1 MAKITTVTRLDN
13 VKVTSYTYYNGSAE
27 NGKNDG
33 VGACN
38 QPVVPGKTIAVDPN
52 IIPYG
57 SLVEIDGV
65 KYLAND
71 TGGALMS
78 DGDKGIVHLDM
89 PAWSTTE
96 AKQYGTQTHS
106 IIVYP
111 PGTENTDWDVA
122 ELKAANDIETGKM
135 WSDSWLNR
143 SETLSPTQ
151 RNNQDTTLDTS
162 FDDPFGLKS
171 NSAVQQSG
179 SSGANSIVNN
189 PTVTGAGASS
199 STIESGGIIS
209 FAAFAQSLAF
219 KQQLQQGF
227 QRGGELTLHEF
238 IVQFMTK
245 FYHQLYYIPNLRNN
259 YTIVVKPE
267 TLFVNAP
274 SCNLIFPVIKSQISY
289 TRSFKQEPTR
299 LIQISDPVAALQGA
313 ANPTPTQL
321 LCMMFTEQEDSGTT
335 RNGLPMY
342 KQYVMSLGEHSNL
355 TDKVHPMTNLT
366 EYEKANGIR
375 CSTSNKG
382 ADLYLFLKSDLAAS
396 AQSADDEQYVISLAS
411 DTSDMSGVGN
421 TLAKLARYELLR
433 QRYVTRTGSIE
444 MYFNPYIVPGFPFVS
459 IETTENGLNI
469 YGYVTSVV
477 HSFTDR
483 SWSTT
488 VNFNCAHM
496 DYEQTPEAYPIIE
509 SEYASKLPD
518 TYKDM
523 LGENIVPI
531 TNDTVPELINTYGN
545 DKVYLSTAYKKIW
558 RETPSLEDYLTN
570 VADGATL
577 VEDNN
582 FWWIQN
588 PSGSAFFNTTL
599 QERIKTYTN
608 DIINNKLAMSVDDV
622 V

>member
-13 VKVTSYTYYNGSAE
+13 VKVTSYTYNGSAE

-111 PGTENTDWDVA
+111 PGTENTDWAVE

-143 SETLSPTQ
+143 SETLSNTQ
-151 RNNQDTTLDTS
+151 RNNQDTTLNTS
-162 FDDPFGLKS
+162 LNDPFGLKS

-189 PTVTGAGASS
+189 PTVTGAGANS

-396 AQSADDEQYVISLAS
+396 AQGADDEQYVISLAS

-523 LGENIVPI
+523 LGDNIVPI
-531 TNDTVPELINTYGN
+531 TNNTVPELINTYGN

-588 PSGSAFFNTTL
+588 PSGSTFFNTTL

-608 DIINNKLAMSVDDV
+608 DVINNKLAMSVDDV

>member
-13 VKVTSYTYYNGSAE
+13 VKVTSYTYNGAAE

-111 PGTENTDWDVA
+111 PGTENTDWAVE
-122 ELKAANDIETGKM
+122 ELKAANDIKTGKM

-143 SETLSPTQ
+143 SETLSNTQ

-162 FDDPFGLKS
+162 LNDPFGLKS

-189 PTVTGAGASS
+189 PTVTGAGANS

-523 LGENIVPI
+523 LGDNIVPI

-588 PSGSAFFNTTL
+588 PSGSTFFNTTL

>member
-13 VKVTSYTYYNGSAE
+13 VKVTSYTYNGSAE

-71 TGGALMS
+71 TGGALRS

-111 PGTENTDWDVA
+111 PGTENTDWAVE

-143 SETLSPTQ
+143 SETLSNTQ
-151 RNNQDTTLDTS
+151 RNNQDTTLNTS
-162 FDDPFGLKS
+162 LNDPFGLKS
-171 NSAVQQSG
+171 NSAVQQSS

-189 PTVTGAGASS
+189 PTVTGAGANS

-396 AQSADDEQYVISLAS
+396 AQGADDEQYVISLAS

-523 LGENIVPI
+523 LGDNIVPI
-531 TNDTVPELINTYGN
+531 TNGTVPELINTYGN

-588 PSGSAFFNTTL
+588 PSGSTFFNTTL

>member
-13 VKVTSYTYYNGSAE
+13 VKVTSYTYNGSAE

-111 PGTENTDWDVA
+111 PGTENTDWAVE
-122 ELKAANDIETGKM
+122 ELKAANDIKTGKM

-143 SETLSPTQ
+143 SETLSNTQ

-179 SSGANSIVNN
+179 SSGANPVVNN

-274 SCNLIFPVIKSQISY
+274 SCNLVFPVIKSQISY

-608 DIINNKLAMSVDDV
+608 DIISNKLAMSVDDV

>member
-13 VKVTSYTYYNGSAE
+13 VKVTSYTYNGSSE
-27 NGKNDG
+27 NGKDDG

-38 QPVVPGKTIAVDPN
+38 QPVVPGKTVAVDPN

-71 TGGALMS
+71 TGGDLIS
-78 DGDKGIVHLDM
+78 DGDNGIVHLDL
-89 PAWSTTE
+89 PAWSQTE
-96 AKQYGTQTHS
+96 AYNYGKQYHS

-111 PGTENTDWDVA
+111 PGTENTDWAVE

-143 SETLSPTQ
+143 PETLSTTQ
-151 RNNQDTTLDTS
+151 QNNQDTTLDTS

-171 NSAVQQSG
+171 NSAVQSST
-179 SSGANSIVNN
+179 SSGANAVVSN
-189 PTVTGAGASS
+189 PTVTGAGANSA
-199 STIESGGIIS
+199 TIENGGIIS

-238 IVQFMTK
+238 IIQFMTK

-274 SCNLIFPVIKSQISY
+274 SCNLIFPVLKSQISY

-299 LIQISDPVAALQGA
+299 LIQVSDPVAALQGS

-321 LCMMFTEQEDSGTT
+321 LCMMFTEQEDAGTT
-335 RNGLPMY
+335 RNGLPLY

-382 ADLYLFLKSDLAAS
+382 ADLYLFLKSDAEAT
-396 AQSADDEQYVISLAS
+396 AQSADDENYVISLAK
-411 DTSDMSGVGN
+411 DTSDMTGIGN

-433 QRYVTRTGSIE
+433 QRYVTRTGSID

-483 SWSTT
+483 SWSTNVT
-488 VNFNCAHM
+488 FNCAHM

-509 SEYASKLPD
+509 SEYASKLPE

-523 LGENIVPI
+523 LGENIIPI
-531 TNDTVPELINTYGN
+531 TNDTVPELISTYGN

-588 PSGSAFFNTTL
+588 PEGSTFFNTTI

>member
-13 VKVTSYTYYNGSAE
+13 VKVTSYTYNGAAE

-111 PGTENTDWDVA
+111 PGTENTDWAVE

-143 SETLSPTQ
+143 SETLSNTQ

-162 FDDPFGLKS
+162 LNDPFGLKS

-396 AQSADDEQYVISLAS
+396 AQGADDEQYVISLAS

-523 LGENIVPI
+523 LGDNIVPI

-558 RETPSLEDYLTN
+558 RETPPLEDYLTN

-588 PSGSAFFNTTL
+588 PSGSTFFNTTL

>member
-13 VKVTSYTYYNGSAE
+13 VKVTSYTYNGAAE

-57 SLVEIDGV
+57 SLVEIDGI

-111 PGTENTDWDVA
+111 PGTENTDWAVE

-143 SETLSPTQ
+143 SETLSNTQ

-162 FDDPFGLKS
+162 LNDPFGLKS

-396 AQSADDEQYVISLAS
+396 AQGADDEQYVISLAS

-523 LGENIVPI
+523 LGDNIVPI
-531 TNDTVPELINTYGN
+531 TNNTVPELINTYGN

-588 PSGSAFFNTTL
+588 PSGSTFFNTTL

>member
-1 MAKITTVTRLDN
+1 MTKITTVTRLDN
-13 VKVTSYTYYNGSAE
+13 VKVTSYTYNGSAE

-111 PGTENTDWDVA
+111 PGTENTDWAVE

-143 SETLSPTQ
+143 SETLSNTQ
-151 RNNQDTTLDTS
+151 RNNQDTTLNTS
-162 FDDPFGLKS
+162 LNDPFGLKS

-189 PTVTGAGASS
+189 LTVTGAGANS

-355 TDKVHPMTNLT
+355 ADKVHPMTNLT
-366 EYEKANGIR
+366 GYEKANGIR

-396 AQSADDEQYVISLAS
+396 AQGADDEQYVISLAS

-523 LGENIVPI
+523 LGDNIVPI

-588 PSGSAFFNTTL
+588 PSGSTFFNTTL

>member
-1 MAKITTVTRLDN
+1 MTKITTVTRLDN
-13 VKVTSYTYYNGSAE
+13 VKVTSYTYNGSAE

-111 PGTENTDWDVA
+111 PGTENTDWAVE

-143 SETLSPTQ
+143 SETLSNTQ
-151 RNNQDTTLDTS
+151 RNNQDTTLNTS
-162 FDDPFGLKS
+162 LNDPFGLKS

-189 PTVTGAGASS
+189 PTVTGAGANS

-396 AQSADDEQYVISLAS
+396 AQGSDDEQYVISLAS

-523 LGENIVPI
+523 LGDNIVPI

-588 PSGSAFFNTTL
+588 PSGSTFFNTTL

>member
-13 VKVTSYTYYNGSAE
+13 VKVTSYTYNGAAE

-111 PGTENTDWDVA
+111 PGTENTDWAVE

-143 SETLSPTQ
+143 SETLSNTQ

-162 FDDPFGLKS
+162 LNDPFGLKS

-189 PTVTGAGASS
+189 PTVTGAGANS

-523 LGENIVPI
+523 LGDNIVPI

-588 PSGSAFFNTTL
+588 PSGSTFFNTTL

>member
-1 MAKITTVTRLDN
+1 MTKITTVTRLDN
-13 VKVTSYTYYNGSAE
+13 VKVTSYTYNGSAE

-111 PGTENTDWDVA
+111 PGTENTDWAVE

-143 SETLSPTQ
+143 SETLSNTQ
-151 RNNQDTTLDTS
+151 RNNQDTTLNTS
-162 FDDPFGLKS
+162 LNDPFGLKS
-171 NSAVQQSG
+171 NGTVQQSG
-179 SSGANSIVNN
+179 SSGVNSTVNN
-189 PTVTGAGASS
+189 PIVTGAGASS

-274 SCNLIFPVIKSQISY
+274 SCNLVFPVIKSQISY

-433 QRYVTRTGSIE
+433 QRYVARTGSIE

-523 LGENIVPI
+523 LGDNIVPI
-531 TNDTVPELINTYGN
+531 TNNTVPELINTYGN

-588 PSGSAFFNTTL
+588 PSGSTFFNTTL

>member
-13 VKVTSYTYYNGSAE
+13 VKVTSYTYNGAAE

-111 PGTENTDWDVA
+111 PGTENTDWAVE

-143 SETLSPTQ
+143 SETLSNTQ
-151 RNNQDTTLDTS
+151 RNNQDTTLNTS
-162 FDDPFGLKS
+162 LDDPFGLKS
-171 NSAVQQSG
+171 NAAVQQSG

-189 PTVTGAGASS
+189 PIVTGAGANS

-396 AQSADDEQYVISLAS
+396 AQGADDEQYVISLAS

-523 LGENIVPI
+523 LGDNIVPI

-588 PSGSAFFNTTL
+588 PSGSTFSIQLCRNALKPTLTTSL
-599 QERIKTYTN
+599 
-608 DIINNKLAMSVDDV
+608 IISWQ
-622 V
+622 

>member
-13 VKVTSYTYYNGSAE
+13 VKVTSYTYNGSAE

-71 TGGALMS
+71 TGGALRS

-111 PGTENTDWDVA
+111 PGTENTDWAVE

-143 SETLSPTQ
+143 SETLSNTQ
-151 RNNQDTTLDTS
+151 RNNQDTTLNTS
-162 FDDPFGLKS
+162 LNDPFGLKS

-189 PTVTGAGASS
+189 PTVTGAGANS

-396 AQSADDEQYVISLAS
+396 AQGADDEQYVISLAS

-523 LGENIVPI
+523 LGDNIVPI
-531 TNDTVPELINTYGN
+531 TNGTVPELINTYGN

-588 PSGSAFFNTTL
+588 PSGSTFFNTTL

>member
-1 MAKITTVTRLDN
+1 MTKITTVTRLDN
-13 VKVTSYTYYNGSAE
+13 VKVTSYTYNGSAE

-111 PGTENTDWDVA
+111 PGTENTDWAVE

-143 SETLSPTQ
+143 SETLSNTQ
-151 RNNQDTTLDTS
+151 RNNQDTTLNTS
-162 FDDPFGLKS
+162 LNDPFGLKS
-171 NSAVQQSG
+171 NGIVQQSG
-179 SSGANSIVNN
+179 PSGVNSTVNN
-189 PTVTGAGASS
+189 PIVTGAGASS

-289 TRSFKQEPTR
+289 THSFKQEPTR

-313 ANPTPTQL
+313 TNPTPTQL

-396 AQSADDEQYVISLAS
+396 AQGADDEQYVISLAS

-523 LGENIVPI
+523 LGDNIVPI

-588 PSGSAFFNTTL
+588 PSGSTFFNTTL

>member
-1 MAKITTVTRLDN
+1 MTKITTVTRLDN
-13 VKVTSYTYYNGSAE
+13 VKVTSYTYNGSAE

-96 AKQYGTQTHS
+96 AKQYGIQTHS

-111 PGTENTDWDVA
+111 PGTENTDWAVE

-143 SETLSPTQ
+143 SETLSNTQ
-151 RNNQDTTLDTS
+151 RNNQDTTLNTS
-162 FDDPFGLKS
+162 LNDPFGLKS

-189 PTVTGAGASS
+189 PTVTGAGANS

-396 AQSADDEQYVISLAS
+396 AQGADDEQYVISLAS

-523 LGENIVPI
+523 LGDNIVPI

-588 PSGSAFFNTTL
+588 PSGSTFFNTTL

>member
-13 VKVTSYTYYNGSAE
+13 VKVTSYTYNGSAE
-27 NGKNDG
+27 NGKDDG

-71 TGGALMS
+71 TGGDLIS
-78 DGDKGIVHLDM
+78 DGDNGIVHLDL
-89 PAWSTTE
+89 PAWSQTE
-96 AKQYGTQTHS
+96 AYNYGKQYHS

-111 PGTENTDWDVA
+111 PGTENTDWAVE
-122 ELKAANDIETGKM
+122 ELKAANDIKTGKM

-143 SETLSPTQ
+143 SETLSNTQ

-162 FDDPFGLKS
+162 LNDPFGLKS
-171 NSAVQQSG
+171 NAAVQQSG
-179 SSGANSIVNN
+179 SSGASSTVNN
-189 PTVTGAGASS
+189 PIVTGAGASS

-219 KQQLQQGF
+219 QQMLSQGF
-227 QRGGELTLHEF
+227 KRGGELTVHEF
-238 IVQFMTK
+238 IIQFMTK

-299 LIQISDPVAALQGA
+299 LLQISDPIASLYGTSG
-313 ANPTPTQL
+313 NTPSQL

-342 KQYVMSLGEHSNL
+342 RQYVMSLGEHSNL
-355 TDKVHPMTNLT
+355 TDRTFPMTNLT
-366 EYEKANGIR
+366 DYEKANGIR

-382 ADLYLFLKSDLAAS
+382 ADLYLFLKSDTTTNTD
-396 AQSADDEQYVISLAS
+396 DDESYMISLRNDGTDMAS
-411 DTSDMSGVGN
+411 VGN

-523 LGENIVPI
+523 LGDNIVPI

-588 PSGSAFFNTTL
+588 PSGSTFFNTTL

>member
-13 VKVTSYTYYNGSAE
+13 VKVTSYTYNGSAE
-27 NGKNDG
+27 NGKDDG

-111 PGTENTDWDVA
+111 PGTENTDWAVE

-143 SETLSPTQ
+143 SETLSNTQ
-151 RNNQDTTLDTS
+151 RDNQDTTLNTS
-162 FDDPFGLKS
+162 LNDPFGLKS

-189 PTVTGAGASS
+189 PTVTGAGANSF
-199 STIESGGIIS
+199 TIESGGIIS

-509 SEYASKLPD
+509 SEYASKLPN

-523 LGENIVPI
+523 LGDNIVPI

-588 PSGSAFFNTTL
+588 PSGSTFFNTTL

>member
-13 VKVTSYTYYNGSAE
+13 VKVTSYTYNGSAE
-27 NGKNDG
+27 NGKDDG

-111 PGTENTDWDVA
+111 PGTENTDWAVE

-143 SETLSPTQ
+143 SETLSNTQ

-162 FDDPFGLKS
+162 LNDPFGLKS
-171 NSAVQQSG
+171 NAAVQQSG

-189 PTVTGAGASS
+189 PIVTGAGASS

-396 AQSADDEQYVISLAS
+396 AQGADDEQYVISLAS

-523 LGENIVPI
+523 LGDNIVPI

-588 PSGSAFFNTTL
+588 PSGSTFFNTTL

>member
-13 VKVTSYTYYNGSAE
+13 VKVTSYTYNGSAE

-111 PGTENTDWDVA
+111 PGTENTDWAVE
-122 ELKAANDIETGKM
+122 ELKAANDIKTGKM

-143 SETLSPTQ
+143 SETLSNTQ
-151 RNNQDTTLDTS
+151 RNNQDTTLNTS
-162 FDDPFGLKS
+162 LNDPFGLKS

-189 PTVTGAGASS
+189 PTVTGAGANS

-366 EYEKANGIR
+366 GYEKANGIR

-396 AQSADDEQYVISLAS
+396 AQGADDEQYVISLAS

-523 LGENIVPI
+523 LGDNIVPI

-588 PSGSAFFNTTL
+588 PSGSTFFNTTL

>member
-13 VKVTSYTYYNGSAE
+13 VKVTSYTYNGSAE

-71 TGGALMS
+71 TGGALRN

-111 PGTENTDWDVA
+111 PGTENTDWAVE

-143 SETLSPTQ
+143 SETLSNTQ
-151 RNNQDTTLDTS
+151 LNNQDTTLDTS
-162 FDDPFGLKS
+162 LNDPFGLKS

-189 PTVTGAGASS
+189 PTVTGAGANS

-396 AQSADDEQYVISLAS
+396 AQGADDEQYVISLAS

-523 LGENIVPI
+523 LGDNIVPI

-588 PSGSAFFNTTL
+588 PAGSTFFNTTL

>member
-13 VKVTSYTYYNGSAE
+13 VKVTSYTYNGAAE

-57 SLVEIDGV
+57 SLVEIDGI

-111 PGTENTDWDVA
+111 PGTENTDWAVE

-143 SETLSPTQ
+143 SETLSNTQ

-162 FDDPFGLKS
+162 LNDPFGLKS

-189 PTVTGAGASS
+189 PTVTGAGANS

-396 AQSADDEQYVISLAS
+396 AQGADDEQYVISLAS

-523 LGENIVPI
+523 LGDNIVPI

-588 PSGSAFFNTTL
+588 PSGSTFFNTTL

>member
-1 MAKITTVTRLDN
+1 MTKITTVTRLDN
-13 VKVTSYTYYNGSAE
+13 VKVTSYTYNGSAE

-111 PGTENTDWDVA
+111 PGTENTDWAVE

-143 SETLSPTQ
+143 SETLSNTQ
-151 RNNQDTTLDTS
+151 RNNQDTTLNTS
-162 FDDPFGLKS
+162 LNDPFGLKS

-189 PTVTGAGASS
+189 PTVTGAGANS

-396 AQSADDEQYVISLAS
+396 AQGADDEQYVISLAS

-523 LGENIVPI
+523 LGDNIVPI

-588 PSGSAFFNTTL
+588 PSGSTFFNTTL

>member
-13 VKVTSYTYYNGSAE
+13 VKVTSYTYNGAAE

-111 PGTENTDWDVA
+111 PGTENTDWAVE

-143 SETLSPTQ
+143 SETLSNTQ
-151 RNNQDTTLDTS
+151 RNNQDTTLNTS
-162 FDDPFGLKS
+162 LNDPFGLKS

-189 PTVTGAGASS
+189 PTVTGAGANS

-523 LGENIVPI
+523 LGDNIVPI

-588 PSGSAFFNTTL
+588 PSGSTFFNTTL

>member
-13 VKVTSYTYYNGSAE
+13 VKVTSYTYNGAAE

-111 PGTENTDWDVA
+111 PGTENTDWAVE

-143 SETLSPTQ
+143 SETLSNTQ

-162 FDDPFGLKS
+162 LNDPFGLKS

-189 PTVTGAGASS
+189 PTVTGAGANS

-238 IVQFMTK
+238 IAQFMTK

-523 LGENIVPI
+523 LGDNIVPI

-570 VADGATL
+570 VTDGATL

-588 PSGSAFFNTTL
+588 PSGSTFFNTTL

>member
-13 VKVTSYTYYNGSAE
+13 VKVTSYTYNGSAE
-27 NGKNDG
+27 NGKDDG

-38 QPVVPGKTIAVDPN
+38 QPVVPGKTVAVDPN

-78 DGDKGIVHLDM
+78 DGDNGIVHLDL

-111 PGTENTDWDVA
+111 PGTENTDWAVE
-122 ELKAANDIETGKM
+122 ELKAANDIKTGKM

-143 SETLSPTQ
+143 SETLSSTQ
-151 RNNQDTTLDTS
+151 RMNEAFSSNS
-162 FDDPFGLKS
+162 DDPFGLQS
-171 NSAVQQSG
+171 RIVAGHPTSSTSG
-179 SSGANSIVNN
+179 SSATTTSN
-189 PTVTGAGASS
+189 PTVTGAGANS
-199 STIESGGIIS
+199 STIEEGGIIS

-219 KQQLQQGF
+219 QQMLSQGF
-227 QRGGELTLHEF
+227 KRGGELTVHEF
-238 IVQFMTK
+238 IIQFMTK

-299 LIQISDPVAALQGA
+299 LLQISDPIASLYGTSG
-313 ANPTPTQL
+313 NTPSQL

-342 KQYVMSLGEHSNL
+342 RQYVMSLGEHSNL
-355 TDKVHPMTNLT
+355 TDRTFPMTNLT
-366 EYEKANGIR
+366 DYEKANGIR

-382 ADLYLFLKSDLAAS
+382 ADLYLFLKSDTTANTD
-396 AQSADDEQYVISLAS
+396 DDESYMISLRNDGTDMAS
-411 DTSDMSGVGN
+411 VGN

-545 DKVYLSTAYKKIW
+545 DKVYLSTAYKKVW

-588 PSGSAFFNTTL
+588 PSGSTFFNTTI

>member
-1 MAKITTVTRLDN
+1 MTKITTVTRLDN
-13 VKVTSYTYYNGSAE
+13 VKVTSYTYNGSAE

-111 PGTENTDWDVA
+111 PGTENTDWAVE

-143 SETLSPTQ
+143 SETLSNTQ
-151 RNNQDTTLDTS
+151 RTNQDTTLNTS
-162 FDDPFGLKS
+162 LNDPFGLKS

-189 PTVTGAGASS
+189 PTVTGAGANS

-396 AQSADDEQYVISLAS
+396 AQGADDEQYVISLAS

-509 SEYASKLPD
+509 SEYASKLPE

-523 LGENIVPI
+523 LGDNIVPI

-588 PSGSAFFNTTL
+588 PSGT
-599 QERIKTYTN
+599 
-608 DIINNKLAMSVDDV
+608 
-622 V
+622 

>member
-1 MAKITTVTRLDN
+1 MSKITTVTRLDN
-13 VKVTSYTYYNGSAE
+13 VKVTSYTYNESAE
-27 NGKNDG
+27 NGKDDG

-111 PGTENTDWDVA
+111 PGTENTDWAVE

-143 SETLSPTQ
+143 SETLSNTQ

-162 FDDPFGLKS
+162 LNDPFGLKS

-179 SSGANSIVNN
+179 SSRANSIVNN
-189 PTVTGAGASS
+189 PTVTGAGANS

-396 AQSADDEQYVISLAS
+396 AQGADDEQYVISLAS

-523 LGENIVPI
+523 LGDNIVPI
-531 TNDTVPELINTYGN
+531 TNNTVPELINTYGN

-588 PSGSAFFNTTL
+588 PSGSTFFNTTL

>member
-13 VKVTSYTYYNGSAE
+13 VKVTSYTYNGSAE

-71 TGGALMS
+71 TGGALRS

-111 PGTENTDWDVA
+111 PGTENTDWAVE

-143 SETLSPTQ
+143 SETLSNTQ
-151 RNNQDTTLDTS
+151 LNNQDTTLDTS
-162 FDDPFGLKS
+162 LNDPFGLKS

-289 TRSFKQEPTR
+289 TRSFKQESTR

-396 AQSADDEQYVISLAS
+396 AQGADDEQYVISLAS

-523 LGENIVPI
+523 LGDNIVPI

-588 PSGSAFFNTTL
+588 PSGSTFFNTTL

>member
-13 VKVTSYTYYNGSAE
+13 VKVTSYTYNGSAE
-27 NGKNDG
+27 NGKDDG

-111 PGTENTDWDVA
+111 PGTENTDWAVE

-143 SETLSPTQ
+143 SETLSNTQ
-151 RNNQDTTLDTS
+151 RNNQDTTLNTS
-162 FDDPFGLKS
+162 LDDPFGLKS

-189 PTVTGAGASS
+189 PTVTGAGANS

-523 LGENIVPI
+523 LGDNIVPI

-588 PSGSAFFNTTL
+588 PSGSTFFNTTL

>member
-13 VKVTSYTYYNGSAE
+13 VKVTSYTYNGSAE

-111 PGTENTDWDVA
+111 PGTENTDWAVE

-143 SETLSPTQ
+143 SETLSNTQ

-162 FDDPFGLKS
+162 LNDPFGLKS
-171 NSAVQQSG
+171 NAAVQQSG

-189 PTVTGAGASS
+189 PIVTGAGANS

-523 LGENIVPI
+523 LGDNIVPI

-588 PSGSAFFNTTL
+588 PSGSTFFNTTL

>member
-13 VKVTSYTYYNGSAE
+13 VKVTSYTYNGSAE
-27 NGKNDG
+27 NGKDDG

-111 PGTENTDWDVA
+111 PGTENTDWAVE

-143 SETLSPTQ
+143 SETLSNTQ
-151 RNNQDTTLDTS
+151 RNNQDTTLNTS
-162 FDDPFGLKS
+162 LDDPFGLKS

-189 PTVTGAGASS
+189 PTVTGAGANS

-396 AQSADDEQYVISLAS
+396 AQGADDEQYVISLAS

-523 LGENIVPI
+523 LGDNIVPI

-588 PSGSAFFNTTL
+588 PSGSTFFNTTL

>member
-13 VKVTSYTYYNGSAE
+13 VKVTSYTYNGAAE

-111 PGTENTDWDVA
+111 PGTENTDWAVE

-143 SETLSPTQ
+143 SETLSNTQ

-162 FDDPFGLKS
+162 LNDPFGLKS

-189 PTVTGAGASS
+189 PTVTGAGANS

-396 AQSADDEQYVISLAS
+396 AQGADDEQYVISLAS

-523 LGENIVPI
+523 LGDNIVPI

-588 PSGSAFFNTTL
+588 PSGSTFFNTTL

>member
-13 VKVTSYTYYNGSAE
+13 VKVTSYTYNGAAE

-111 PGTENTDWDVA
+111 PGTENTDWAVE

-143 SETLSPTQ
+143 SETLSNTQ
-151 RNNQDTTLDTS
+151 RNNQDTTLNTS
-162 FDDPFGLKS
+162 LNDPFGLKS

-189 PTVTGAGASS
+189 PTVTGAGANS

-396 AQSADDEQYVISLAS
+396 AQGADDEQYVISLAS

-523 LGENIVPI
+523 LGDNIVPI

-588 PSGSAFFNTTL
+588 PSGSTFFNTTL

>member
-13 VKVTSYTYYNGSAE
+13 VKVTSYTYNGSAE

-111 PGTENTDWDVA
+111 PGTENTDWAVE

-143 SETLSPTQ
+143 SETLSNTQ

-162 FDDPFGLKS
+162 LNDPFGLKS
-171 NSAVQQSG
+171 NAAVQQAG

-189 PTVTGAGASS
+189 PIVTGAGASS

-396 AQSADDEQYVISLAS
+396 AQGADDEQYVISLAS

-523 LGENIVPI
+523 LGDNIVPI

-588 PSGSAFFNTTL
+588 PSGSTFFNTTL

>member
-13 VKVTSYTYYNGSAE
+13 VKVTSYTYNGSAE

-111 PGTENTDWDVA
+111 PGTENTDWAVE
-122 ELKAANDIETGKM
+122 ELKAANDIKTGKM

-143 SETLSPTQ
+143 SETLSSTQ

-162 FDDPFGLKS
+162 LNDPFGLKS

-179 SSGANSIVNN
+179 SSGASSIVNN
-189 PTVTGAGASS
+189 PTVTGAGANS

-396 AQSADDEQYVISLAS
+396 AQGADDEQYVISLAS

-459 IETTENGLNI
+459 IETTENSLNI

-523 LGENIVPI
+523 LGDNIVPI

-588 PSGSAFFNTTL
+588 PSGSTFFNTTL

>member
-13 VKVTSYTYYNGSAE
+13 VKVTSYTYNGTAE

-71 TGGALMS
+71 TGGALRS

-111 PGTENTDWDVA
+111 PGTENTDWAVE

-143 SETLSPTQ
+143 SETLSNTQ
-151 RNNQDTTLDTS
+151 QNNQDTTLNTS
-162 FDDPFGLKS
+162 LNDPFGLKS

-189 PTVTGAGASS
+189 PTVTGAGANS

-396 AQSADDEQYVISLAS
+396 AQGADDEQYVISLAS

-523 LGENIVPI
+523 LGDNIVPI

-588 PSGSAFFNTTL
+588 PSGSTFFNTTL

>member
-13 VKVTSYTYYNGSAE
+13 VKVTSYTYNGSAE

-111 PGTENTDWDVA
+111 PGTENTDWAVE

-143 SETLSPTQ
+143 SETLSNTQ

-162 FDDPFGLKS
+162 LNDPFGLKS
-171 NSAVQQSG
+171 NDAVQQSG

-189 PTVTGAGASS
+189 PTVTGAGANS

-396 AQSADDEQYVISLAS
+396 AQGADDEQYVISLAS

-523 LGENIVPI
+523 LGDNIVPI

-588 PSGSAFFNTTL
+588 PSGSTFFNTTL

>member
-13 VKVTSYTYYNGSAE
+13 VKVTSYTYNGAAE

-71 TGGALMS
+71 TGGALRS

-111 PGTENTDWDVA
+111 PGTENTDWAVE

-143 SETLSPTQ
+143 SETLSNTQ
-151 RNNQDTTLDTS
+151 RNNQDTTLNTS
-162 FDDPFGLKS
+162 LDDPFGLKS

-189 PTVTGAGASS
+189 PIVTGAGASS

-396 AQSADDEQYVISLAS
+396 AQGADDEQYVISLAS

-523 LGENIVPI
+523 LGDNIVPI

-588 PSGSAFFNTTL
+588 PSGSTFFNTTL

>member
-1 MAKITTVTRLDN
+1 
-13 VKVTSYTYYNGSAE
+13 
-27 NGKNDG
+27 
-33 VGACN
+33 
-38 QPVVPGKTIAVDPN
+38 
-52 IIPYG
+52 
-57 SLVEIDGV
+57 
-65 KYLAND
+65 
-71 TGGALMS
+71 
-78 DGDKGIVHLDM
+78 
-89 PAWSTTE
+89 
-96 AKQYGTQTHS
+96 
-106 IIVYP
+106 
-111 PGTENTDWDVA
+111 
-122 ELKAANDIETGKM
+122 
-135 WSDSWLNR
+135 
-143 SETLSPTQ
+143 
-151 RNNQDTTLDTS
+151 
-162 FDDPFGLKS
+162 
-171 NSAVQQSG
+171 
-179 SSGANSIVNN
+179 
-189 PTVTGAGASS
+189 
-199 STIESGGIIS
+199 
-209 FAAFAQSLAF
+209 
-219 KQQLQQGF
+219 
-227 QRGGELTLHEF
+227 
-238 IVQFMTK
+238 
-245 FYHQLYYIPNLRNN
+245 
-259 YTIVVKPE
+259 
-267 TLFVNAP
+267 
-274 SCNLIFPVIKSQISY
+274 
-289 TRSFKQEPTR
+289 
-299 LIQISDPVAALQGA
+299 
-313 ANPTPTQL
+313 
-321 LCMMFTEQEDSGTT
+321 
-335 RNGLPMY
+335 
-342 KQYVMSLGEHSNL
+342 MSLGEHSNL

-523 LGENIVPI
+523 LGDNIVPI
-531 TNDTVPELINTYGN
+531 TNNTVPELINTYGN

-588 PSGSAFFNTTL
+588 PSGSTFFNTTL

>member
-13 VKVTSYTYYNGSAE
+13 VKVTSYTYNGSAE
-27 NGKNDG
+27 NGKDDG

-111 PGTENTDWDVA
+111 PGTENTDWAVE

-143 SETLSPTQ
+143 SETLSNTQ

-162 FDDPFGLKS
+162 LNDPFGLKS

-189 PTVTGAGASS
+189 PAVTGAGANS

-299 LIQISDPVAALQGA
+299 LIQTSDPVAALQGA

-396 AQSADDEQYVISLAS
+396 AQGADDEQYVISLAS

-523 LGENIVPI
+523 LGDNIVPI

-588 PSGSAFFNTTL
+588 PSGSTFFNTTL